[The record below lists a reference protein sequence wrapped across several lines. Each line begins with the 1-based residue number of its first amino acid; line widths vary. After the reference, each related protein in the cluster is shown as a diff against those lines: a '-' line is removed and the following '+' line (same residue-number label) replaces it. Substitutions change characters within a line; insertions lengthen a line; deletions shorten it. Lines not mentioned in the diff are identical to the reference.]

1 MVINLWV
8 LSLSC
13 QAAAGDDD
21 DDDDLDLFGDET
33 EEEKKAAE
41 ERETAKAS
49 TKKKESKFSFC
60 MLFLTVECRFL
71 CKFND
76 NIVYKKGLV
85 MV

>member
-1 MVINLWV
+1 MVINFWV
-8 LSLSC
+8 LSFSC
-13 QAAAGDDD
+13 QAAAGD

-60 MLFLTVECRFL
+60 ILFLTVECRFL
-71 CKFND
+71 CKFSD

>member
-1 MVINLWV
+1 MVIYFWV
-8 LSLSC
+8 LSFSC
-13 QAAAGDDD
+13 QAATGD

-49 TKKKESKFSFC
+49 TKKKESKFSFRI
-60 MLFLTVECRFL
+60 LFLTVECRFL